1 VATKSKEKKYEK
13 GWRENTSKGK
23 KTVGPGE
30 DDLSMVEKDYQIMTR
45 VNDAHNFHAPKL
57 ISYKKKYY
65 SQISHT

>member
-30 DDLSMVEKDYQIMTR
+30 DDLSMVEKDYQIMT
-45 VNDAHNFHAPKL
+45 KE
-57 ISYKKKYY
+57 
-65 SQISHT
+65 